1 MRVMD
6 IPSFPR
12 PIEIR
17 DLETLFAARLND
29 TVVMWPCQ
37 AIPLLGYMCHP
48 NDEAER
54 HGLVSLIRS
63 WPNYEGPGQ
72 PPVPERLPRIQG
84 NWLRVADIFHLYCDL
99 VDGQHQERRGG
110 PSIGKAISLVAANA
124 KSRGTGEANL
134 WKLWT
139 DYKDVAHLVTAACL
153 VRREVR
159 KRFAGSPPRL
169 NPTQFL
175 PFQMTLLMPDLV
187 LAVALEFERFGRAK
201 GEDPRSEPALD
212 PDTHWRI
219 PNDINVAPLPPPVR
233 KVRPQ
238 DIKILNDRR
247 AGNRGR
253 ANKTTPVSD

>member
-12 PIEIR
+12 PIKIL
-17 DLETLFAARLND
+17 DLETLFSARLNE
-29 TVVMWPCQ
+29 TVVMWPRQ
-37 AIPLLGYMCHP
+37 AIPLLGYMRHP

-54 HGLVSLIRS
+54 HGFVSLLRS
-63 WPNYEGPGQ
+63 WPNYERPGQ
-72 PPVPERLPRIQG
+72 PPVPERLSRIQG

-110 PSIGKAISLVAANA
+110 PSIGKTISLAAA
-124 KSRGTGEANL
+124 KTESRGTGEANL
-134 WKLWT
+134 WKLWS
-139 DYKDVAHLVTAACL
+139 DYKDVAHLVTAASL

-175 PFQMTLLMPDLV
+175 PFQMALLMPDLV

-219 PNDINVAPLPPPVR
+219 PNDINVAPLPPPFR
-233 KVRPQ
+233 EIRPQ
-238 DIKILNDRR
+238 DIKILNERR